1 MKKLLFLLLALLVV
15 SSTALARNV
24 LPIKPLAEIDLYGV
38 NDFHGHITGS
48 ATEPGALRLAGVRE
62 SLLKQNPYG
71 TAFFGGGNNL
81 AGFDEN
87 DKRMG
92 DPTLMML
99 NALGISATVPGA
111 SDFQYQAHQIANQ
124 AATSYFAYLAANIVD
139 AQGNTASPYKPY
151 LLFNRAGAAIGVI
164 GLVGQ
169 DAVAPAAARGYQV
182 VPAAQVA
189 QQCVDELRNNGAK
202 IVVLLTSLKGEG
214 IGDKQITGE
223 ITGLLDKVTGVDAVF
238 LAGTGK
244 EVRGTYKNI
253 PVVAAAP
260 FGTQL
265 AQIHILYNR
274 VDKKVLVGVAKTVDI
289 MALPSTEDKKL
300 EKTYSRLMSGTGS
313 RLGSMTPSYV
323 PTAKQDKKS
332 KTSIYQN
339 VNRPVNEAP
348 QPETKGAK
356 LADNLTALTN
366 YPGGQSTLG
375 EYFTDMV
382 RQAYNCDV
390 VLYPG
395 SSFQY
400 SIPAGEVYEGT
411 ISSVMPH
418 KDNIIV
424 GQMTGSQIRAIL
436 EHGLNPGTGLIRF
449 SGLHVSARLNN
460 AEGSRLAS
468 VERLNGQGLQQDA
481 VYTVAV
487 SSRMLEGVDG
497 YNLSYLTNAGN
508 KGPAQ
513 DFFKFFLR
521 YAKTLDYQGDGRLK
535 F

>member
-1 MKKLLFLLLALLVV
+1 MKKLLFLLLALLVI

-24 LPIKPLAEIDLYGV
+24 MPIKPLAEIDLYGI

-48 ATEPGALRLAGVRE
+48 TTEPGALRLAGTRE
-62 SLLKQNPYG
+62 GLLKQNPYG
-71 TAFFGGGNNL
+71 TAFFGGGNNM
-81 AGFDEN
+81 AGFDDN

-92 DPTLMML
+92 DPTIMML

-111 SDFQYQAHQIANQ
+111 SDFQYQAYQIANQ
-124 AATSYFAYLAANIVD
+124 AASSYYAYLAANIVD
-139 AQGNTASPYKPY
+139 ANGNTASPFKPY
-151 LLFNRAGAAIGVI
+151 LLFNRAGAGIGVI

-169 DAVAPAAARGYQV
+169 DVAAPAAARGYKV
-182 VPAAQVA
+182 VPAAQVT
-189 QQCVDELRNNGAK
+189 QQCVNELRNNGAQ

-214 IGDKQITGE
+214 IGDKKITGE
-223 ITGLLDKVTGVDAVF
+223 ITALLDKVTGVDAVF

-265 AQIHILYNR
+265 AQIHFLYNR
-274 VDKKVLVGVAKTVDI
+274 IDKKVLVGVAKTVDV
-289 MALPSTEDKKL
+289 MALPSEVDKKL
-300 EKTYSRLMSGTGS
+300 EKTYTRLMSGTGA
-313 RLGSMTPSYV
+313 RLGTMTPSYV
-323 PTAKQDKKS
+323 PTGKQNKKE
-332 KTSIYQN
+332 KQSIYQN
-339 VNRPVNEAP
+339 VNGSVNEAP
-348 QPETKGAK
+348 QPATKGAK
-356 LADNLTALTN
+356 LADNLTTLTN

-375 EYFTDMV
+375 EFFTDMV

-395 SSFQY
+395 SSFKY
-400 SIPAGEVYEGT
+400 SIPAGSIYEGT
-411 ISSVMPH
+411 ITSVMPY
-418 KDNIIV
+418 KDSIVV
-424 GQMTGSQIRAIL
+424 GQMTGSQIRTIL
-436 EHGLNPGTGLIRF
+436 EHGLNPGVGLIRF
-449 SGLHVSARLNN
+449 SGLRIAAHINN
-460 AEGSRLAS
+460 PEGSRLGS
-468 VERLNGQGLQQDA
+468 VEMLNGQNLRNDA

-487 SSRMLEGVDG
+487 SSRMLEGADG

-521 YAKTLDYQGDGRLK
+521 YAKTLDYKGDGRLK